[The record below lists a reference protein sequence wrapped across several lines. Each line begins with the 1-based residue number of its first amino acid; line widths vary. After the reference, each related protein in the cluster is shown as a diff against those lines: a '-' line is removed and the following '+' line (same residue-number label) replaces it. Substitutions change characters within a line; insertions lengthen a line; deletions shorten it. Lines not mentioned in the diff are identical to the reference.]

1 MTVAGSYCGNCGSKI
16 DPTSRFCPS
25 CGEPTPLAT
34 SKNNDTAATPPP
46 RRRGGR
52 DLPRSYTKMTD
63 EEYYYNYRDASPA
76 WYLLPVFFGFIG
88 GIIMWL
94 ALRNEDP
101 RKAKVGLYAGII
113 LSIIGFIIILFIASL
128 ASAFGYGGK

>member
-1 MTVAGSYCGNCGSKI
+1 MESSLWLVIVNDWFREIYRGGIATKNMTVAGSYCGNCGSKI

-88 GIIMWL
+88 GIII
-94 ALRNEDP
+94 
-101 RKAKVGLYAGII
+101 KK
-113 LSIIGFIIILFIASL
+113 
-128 ASAFGYGGK
+128 